1 MAKEKDI
8 TSKTLI
14 GLAPDEWVRWATGVE
29 DASGC
34 RIVSGELQIESR
46 ATDALVQ
53 VAHSSAGEFL
63 ALFEIQTTYRK
74 DMPRRMRAY
83 TALAEEKYKLPVY
96 PILINIS
103 PYGGEIPTRYE
114 SNFLGLQARQD
125 YAVINLWEISAEEI
139 LSQSFPT
146 LIPFVPVMRG
156 GNTEEMLQRAKENLY
171 SALELQT
178 EDRLQQ
184 TMFALTLFATHVFD
198 IEVVRKIFGGI
209 MYPPITSPFVQSLI
223 REAKLEASTEELQKV
238 LSRMLTRRFGEL
250 DNETK
255 ERVHSLSLEN
265 AEALAEAIFDFENVG
280 DIVAWLEQHEKPAD

>member
-1 MAKEKDI
+1 LFLTNHKI
-8 TSKTLI
+8 H
-14 GLAPDEWVRWATGVE
+14 WCQGVE

-34 RIVSGELQIESR
+34 RIVSGKLQIESR

-53 VAHSSAGEFL
+53 VAHSSVGEFL
-63 ALFEIQTTYRK
+63 ALFEIQTQYIK
-74 DMPRRMRAY
+74 EMPRRMRAY

-125 YAVINLWEISAEEI
+125 YTVINLWEISAEEV
-139 LSQSFPT
+139 LSQSFT
-146 LIPFVPVMRG
+146 ALIPFVPVMRG

-171 SALELQT
+171 SALELQS
-178 EDRLQQ
+178 EDRLQKM
-184 TMFALTLFATHVFD
+184 MFALTLFATHVFD
-198 IEVVRKIFGGI
+198 IDIVKRYFGGY

-255 ERVHSLSLEN
+255 ERVHSLLLEN
-265 AEALAEAIFDFENVG
+265 AEALTEAIFDFENVN
-280 DIVAWLEQHEKPAD
+280 DVAAWLEKYEKPAD